1 MAKRS
6 PRNPFRRTRPKREPY
21 KRLLI
26 VCEGSKTE
34 ILYFE
39 EIKRRY
45 RLSAANVTIANKGS
59 APVSV
64 VKSANKLQDIERKLG
79 EKYDDVFCVF
89 DRDEH
94 QTFDAACDEAKR
106 KKINVARS
114 WPCFEFWL
122 LLHFG
127 YSRKPY
133 ARTGT
138 RSPAD
143 ECIRDLKDHLPDY
156 EKAQKGLFR
165 QLEDRLEAGK
175 INAERTIVDRRETNE
190 PNPSTEIHYLVDY
203 MQNLKPNV

>member
-1 MAKRS
+1 MANRS
-6 PRNPFRRTRPKREPY
+6 PRNPFKRKGPKREPY
-21 KRLLI
+21 KRVLI

-34 ILYFE
+34 VLYFE

-59 APVSV
+59 APISV

-94 QTFDAACDEAKR
+94 PTFDEACTKGRAG
-106 KKINVARS
+106 NLNLARS

-165 QLEDRLEAGK
+165 QLEDRLKAAK
-175 INAERTIVDRRETNE
+175 INAERTIVDRRATNE
-190 PNPSTEIHYLVDY
+190 PNPSTEIHHLVDY
-203 MQNLKPNV
+203 MQNLKPDV